1 MIRPRPH
8 LAGLE
13 AVVHGGV
20 SAAELAALGRS
31 SETVLDFSVNI
42 NPLGPPPAVVAAVKQ
57 ASWTSYPDD
66 GVPSLRRALAH
77 RDGVSEQQVVVG
89 NGSVEL
95 LWLIAIAFLSPS
107 EPVVVVGPTFGEY
120 ARAARIAGAVVRE
133 YRAPPEGDFAV
144 DVTAVIALAR
154 AVQARA
160 LFLAN
165 PNNPTGALLPALALA
180 ELAAR
185 LPTTLLV
192 IDEAYRAFADDPPNS
207 GALLERENVILLRSL
222 TKEYALPGLRLGYA
236 LAPASLARVLDAVR
250 PPWNVNAIAAAAG
263 LAALAE
269 SDYRERARAVIRE
282 ARTYLDQEFRRRG
295 FRVIPSAANY
305 LLVEVG
311 NGARVRAALL
321 ARGICVRD
329 CASFGL
335 PGFIRIGVRTRSDC
349 ARLIAALDAAG
360 IAGGPVPPAGCG
372 SS

>member
-1 MIRPRPH
+1 VIRPRPH

-13 AVVHGGV
+13 PVVHGGV

-31 SETVLDFSVNI
+31 PEAVLDFSVNI
-42 NPLGPPPAVVAAVKQ
+42 NPLGPPPAVVAAVRQ
-57 ASWTSYPDD
+57 ACWTSYPDD
-66 GVPSLRRALAH
+66 GVPALRRALAR

-95 LWLIAIAFLSPS
+95 LWLIAIAFLAPS

-133 YRAPPEGDFAV
+133 YRAPPERDFAI
-144 DVTAVIALAR
+144 DTTAVSALAR
-154 AVQARA
+154 AVQARV

-165 PNNPTGALLPALALA
+165 PNNPTGALLSASVLG

-185 LPTTLLV
+185 FPTTLLV
-192 IDEAYRAFADDPPNS
+192 IDEAYRAFVDDPPDS
-207 GALLERENVILLRSL
+207 RALLERENVILLRSL

-236 LAPASLARVLDAVR
+236 LAAASLARVLDAVR
-250 PPWNVNAIAAAAG
+250 PPWNVNAVAAAAG

-269 SDYRERARAVIRE
+269 SDYRERTRAVVRE
-282 ARTYLDQEFRRRG
+282 ARAYLEAELRRRG
-295 FRVIPSAANY
+295 FRVVPSAANY

-311 NGARVRAALL
+311 DGARLRAALL

-349 ARLIAALDAAG
+349 ARLIAALDVAG
-360 IAGGPVPPAGCG
+360 VGGGPSRSAGCG
-372 SS
+372 TS